1 MSTVARHIGLAGPPS
16 AVTLRDGS
24 GVHLRPVAA
33 HDEGAMRAFLEGVSP
48 ESLRRRFCGATDP
61 ARVAMSLVGGCG
73 VGDVGL
79 VAQAASSTEIVA
91 HGASFR
97 IDASRAEV
105 AFLVTDAWQ
114 GRGLGGLLLSCLVED
129 AEQRGVSTL
138 VAEVL
143 PGNRAMIAV
152 FERCGYPVA
161 VRWDAHGV
169 EVEIDLAARIPVLAR
184 VA

>member
-24 GVHLRPVAA
+24 GVDLRPVAA

-105 AFLVTDAWQ
+105 AFLVTDVWQ

-169 EVEIDLAARIPVLAR
+169 EVEIDLAARIPVLDRA
-184 VA
+184 A

>member
-1 MSTVARHIGLAGPPS
+1 
-16 AVTLRDGS
+16 
-24 GVHLRPVAA
+24 
-33 HDEGAMRAFLEGVSP
+33 MRAFLEGVSP

-61 ARVAMSLVGGCG
+61 ARAAMSLVGGCSA
-73 VGDVGL
+73 GDVGL
-79 VAQAASSTEIVA
+79 VAQAASCTEIVA

-105 AFLVTDAWQ
+105 AFLVTDDWQ
-114 GRGLGGLLLSCLVED
+114 GRGLGSMMLSRLAQD

-143 PGNRAMIAV
+143 PGNRPMIAV

-169 EVEIDLAARIPVLAR
+169 EVEIDLVARIPALVRA
-184 VA
+184 A